1 LVRLPARHLA
11 SIRRRPD
18 AAKAAGFARW
28 RRAWYTS
35 ASGLANF
42 ASGQAFAAPG
52 RYLMATLEPVRR
64 SRVYEQIVEQIQRLI
79 QEGQLAPGDQLP
91 PERVL
96 AETFQVSRASVRE
109 ALRALELRGLIE
121 GRQGGG
127 TFVRAP
133 STDDLIWPMASALLA
148 GAEMDQLMEVRE
160 MIEPHIAELAALRAT
175 PEAIA
180 AMKALLERQAA
191 RVQRGELPIEEDT
204 AFHNAL
210 AVATGNSVLQRML
223 HLIVDL
229 LEASRARW
237 FQSPDRPAK
246 SLAGH
251 WQVLDAI
258 ERRDPQAAYQ
268 AMAAHV
274 RSVRGVA
281 GDSPS

>member
-1 LVRLPARHLA
+1 VAWPFQAREE
-11 SIRRRPD
+11 
-18 AAKAAGFARW
+18 AAV
-28 RRAWYTS
+28 
-35 ASGLANF
+35 
-42 ASGQAFAAPG
+42 P
-52 RYLMATLEPVRR
+52 TLEPVRR
-64 SRVYEQIVEQIQRLI
+64 SRIYENIVEQLQRLI
-79 QEGQLAPGDQLP
+79 QQGELAPGDQLP

-96 AETFQVSRASVRE
+96 AETFKVSRASVRE

-127 TFVRAP
+127 TFVRAL
-133 STDDLIWPMASALLA
+133 SSDDLIPSMASALLV
-148 GAEMDQLMEVRE
+148 GAEMDQVMEVRE

-180 AMKALLERQAA
+180 ELEALLARQAE
-191 RVQRGELPIEEDT
+191 RVGRGEIPIEEDT

-210 AVATGNSVLQRML
+210 AIATGNGVLLRLL

-229 LEASRARW
+229 LEDSRARW

-251 WQVLDAI
+251 RRVLDAI
-258 ERRDPQAAYQ
+258 KQRDSAAAYH

-274 RSVRGVA
+274 RQVRGGP